1 MKNNLRS
8 ASQQPEPMKS
18 SVLSV
23 DVYVKTISLWS
34 LNTRAK
40 VDLELSPC
48 KTLFCE
54 STFREKRTTSC
65 QGPQGTAIE
74 RLPVVSIQVYSVE
87 F

>member
-23 DVYVKTISLWS
+23 DFYVKTISLWS

-40 VDLELSPC
+40 VDLELSPS

-65 QGPQGTAIE
+65 QGPQDTAIE

-87 F
+87 L

>member
-23 DVYVKTISLWS
+23 DFYVKTISLWS

-40 VDLELSPC
+40 VDLELSPR

-54 STFREKRTTSC
+54 STFREKRTTTC

-74 RLPVVSIQVYSVE
+74 RLPVE
-87 F
+87 L

>member
-18 SVLSV
+18 SVLSI
-23 DVYVKTISLWS
+23 DFYVKTISLWL

-40 VDLELSPC
+40 VGLELSPC

-54 STFREKRTTSC
+54 WTFREKRTKTC

-74 RLPVVSIQVYSVE
+74 RLPVE
-87 F
+87 L